1 MEQKK
6 KGLNISAKSFIGALA
21 VILVLMIVSYI
32 LTFLIPSGL
41 YARITDAN
49 GDKVV
54 DTSVAF
60 RYVEGGIP
68 FWKWLLS
75 PILVLGA
82 EGGSTIIGI
91 LVFLF
96 VIGGIFTGLEACGIT
111 ETLLR
116 KIVCVFGRSKY
127 HLMAVII
134 LFFMLLGSLIGTYEE
149 CVPLVPLVVGVAIS
163 LNWDAFTGLGMSI
176 LAAGFG
182 FAAGVFNPFTV
193 GVAQGLARV
202 PMFSGAWLRIVSF
215 VLIYGLLF
223 FFIVKYAKKTEK
235 ARGEKM
241 PVAAEEE
248 PVKGS
253 IKIFLSGFFKGIV
266 SVLPVIP
273 MILMASSIRYILEE
287 ARILDTILHYAVVSA
302 DKLPEWSIILF
313 VYLIVLVMNFFI
325 ASGSAK
331 AFLLIPLVVPMAQM
345 FGVSAQLCVLAFAFG
360 DGFSNTF
367 YPTNPVL
374 LISLGLADVSY
385 GTWVKRTWKL
395 QVATILLT
403 SCILLFGLVIG
414 Y

>member
-1 MEQKK
+1 
-6 KGLNISAKSFIGALA
+6 
-21 VILVLMIVSYI
+21 
-32 LTFLIPSGL
+32 
-41 YARITDAN
+41 
-49 GDKVV
+49 
-54 DTSVAF
+54 
-60 RYVEGGIP
+60 
-68 FWKWLLS
+68 
-75 PILVLGA
+75 
-82 EGGSTIIGI
+82 
-91 LVFLF
+91 
-96 VIGGIFTGLEACGIT
+96 
-111 ETLLR
+111 
-116 KIVCVFGRSKY
+116 
-127 HLMAVII
+127 
-134 LFFMLLGSLIGTYEE
+134 
-149 CVPLVPLVVGVAIS
+149 
-163 LNWDAFTGLGMSI
+163 
-176 LAAGFG
+176 
-182 FAAGVFNPFTV
+182 
-193 GVAQGLARV
+193 
-202 PMFSGAWLRIVSF
+202 
-215 VLIYGLLF
+215 
-223 FFIVKYAKKTEK
+223 
-235 ARGEKM
+235 M

-395 QVATILLT
+395 QIATILLT